1 MKWLDRLLISLNL
14 RKTQPLRA
22 AAIEPEPE
30 AMAGPDWKDGDTLP
44 FVHREAVSIPLSQ
57 IPVIPKP
64 ATAPRAEVV
73 RLQPV
78 RYRADM
84 SVFSPRRDNPMGDPW
99 VPPGAGGYGAAA
111 SQVESGEAPAP
122 APEQPEAERKENP

>member
-22 AAIEPEPE
+22 AAVEPE

-44 FVHREAVSIPLSQ
+44 FVHRQAVAVPLSQ
-57 IPVIPKP
+57 IPVIPRH
-64 ATAPRAEVV
+64 APRHQLHVV
-73 RLQPV
+73 PGGR
-78 RYRADM
+78 
-84 SVFSPRRDNPMGDPW
+84 SDNAMGDPW

-111 SQVESGEAPAP
+111 SQVEGGEAPAP
-122 APEQPEAERKENP
+122 APAPEGKHEEGGKCA